1 MDAYFYLFVV
11 IIVIATLIYEAYK
24 RKLQTQVKL
33 QELELRKLEIEK
45 GVSSTKQTDEQ
56 QEVFKN

>member
-11 IIVIATLIYEAYK
+11 IIVIAALIYEAYK

-33 QELELRKLEIEK
+33 QELELKKLEIEK
-45 GVSSTKQTDEQ
+45 GALSSSQTDDLKE
-56 QEVFKN
+56 K